1 MMSPCA
7 SLIRSRPLV
16 TALGFVKLLWR
27 DHSPRFL
34 KMPGEFFI
42 ADARHFDSNPPA
54 HSYVRRAI
62 KLSRRLLDE
71 CFLHADGRGHGHRNV
86 AVVVMIV
93 REHGKYFLANKPCR
107 LAMRN
112 LFPRAWQREAHM
124 PNAPDLLLAS
134 DLPSI
139 CHAFLR

>member
-1 MMSPCA
+1 MC
-7 SLIRSRPLV
+7 
-16 TALGFVKLLWR
+16 
-27 DHSPRFL
+27 
-34 KMPGEFFI
+34 GEFFI
-42 ADARHFDSNPPA
+42 ADTSHFDSNPPA

-93 REHGKYFLANKPCR
+93 GEHGEYFLANKPCR

-112 LFPRAWQREAHM
+112 LFPRARQRETDT
-124 PNAPDLLLAS
+124 PNAADLFLVI
-134 DLPSI
+134 DLPWRH
-139 CHAFLR
+139 HAFLRTL